1 MAREFDLLGDPIP
14 KGHGKAGAPEHRVTS
29 ENINKIRLLVL
40 AKWIAKDIADEIG
53 ISVPSLNKH
62 YFKNGSIKAAR
73 ARSMAEVKGR
83 VLLQLQKEAD
93 GGSVSAQKEIW
104 KIVEKEEL
112 LALSNSLPERARSK
126 KPKGKK
132 QNDYDR
138 ALGVATSGRFFPDY
152 ASGKKH

>member
-14 KGHGKAGAPEHRVTS
+14 EGHGKAGAPEHRVTA

-40 AKWIAKDIADEIG
+40 ARWIAKDIANEIG
-53 ISVPSLNKH
+53 VSVPTLSRH

-112 LALSNSLPERARSK
+112 LALSKSVPNRAPSAK
-126 KPKGKK
+126 SKGKK
-132 QNDYDR
+132 QSAYDR
-138 ALGVATSGRFFPDY
+138 ALGVATTGKFFPDY